1 MQSAGKE
8 FINQLSNFLY
18 FELLRTFL
26 INVFTHE
33 NRNLV
38 TKMYFFQIFE
48 TSNLPGVME
57 NRENNPIINK
67 VTNFTFVSY
76 FFKFHS
82 FGMNH

>member
-57 NRENNPIINK
+57 NRENNPIEIAK
-67 VTNFTFVSY
+67 CLKRKQVKIVDNF
-76 FFKFHS
+76 
-82 FGMNH
+82 N

>member
-8 FINQLSNFLY
+8 LINQLSNLLY

-38 TKMYFFQIFE
+38 TKMYFFFRYLKLAIFLE
-48 TSNLPGVME
+48 
-57 NRENNPIINK
+57 
-67 VTNFTFVSY
+67 
-76 FFKFHS
+76 
-82 FGMNH
+82 